1 MKQFKIN
8 INTKSQ
14 KYQIIIG
21 KGLCSNLNKLMDNN
35 SIFFNKCL
43 IVIDNKIEKKIIAKV
58 LSKFKK
64 KKRIVYFFEAN
75 EKNKNQKNLEKILN
89 VILKIIFKEMTA

>member
-21 KGLCSNLNKLMDNN
+21 KGLCSNLHKLMDNN

-43 IVIDNKIEKKIIAKV
+43 IVIDNKIENKIIAKV

-64 KKRIVYFFEAN
+64 KKKNCLFFQS
-75 EKNKNQKNLEKILN
+75 K
-89 VILKIIFKEMTA
+89 